1 MILVTGATGHLG
13 RAVVNGLLKKISPAD
28 IAVLVRRE
36 AQAKHFRDL
45 GVDVR
50 IGDYDHFDSLV
61 NAFTGIDKLYFV
73 SASDFHNRLPQHINV
88 VNAAKQAGV
97 KHVVYTSFQRVNE
110 TETSPIAQLAKP
122 HLVTEQLLRESGMTY
137 TILRHGLYFDTI
149 PMFIGDNILE
159 TRSIYTPA
167 GEGRTAYALRAEQAE
182 AGVNIL
188 LGEGHE
194 NKEYELAG
202 TQSFSYGDVAAA
214 LSAHT
219 QTPIKYHSPS
229 VEEFTQTLTQANV
242 PDMYIG
248 LFAGFSTAI
257 KEGEFAKTSGD
268 LEQLIGRKPSTLRE
282 YINKAYAQN

>member
-13 RAVVNGLLKKISPAD
+13 KAVVNGLLAKINPSE
-28 IAVLVRRE
+28 IAVLVRQE

-50 IGDYDHFDSLV
+50 IGDYDHYDTLV
-61 NAFTGIDKLYFV
+61 AAFKGIDKLYFV
-73 SASDFHNRLPQHINV
+73 SASDFHNRLPQHTNV
-88 VNAAKQAGV
+88 VNAAKEAGV
-97 KHVVYTSFQRVNE
+97 KHIVYTSFQRVNE

-122 HLVTEQLLRESGMTY
+122 HLVTEQLIKASGMTY

-149 PMFIGDNILE
+149 PMFIGENILE
-159 TRSIYTPA
+159 TRNIYTPA

-188 LGEGHE
+188 LGNGHE

-202 TQSFSYGDVAAA
+202 TETFSYGDVAAA

-219 QTPIKYHSPS
+219 QTPITYFSPT
-229 VEEFTQTLTQANV
+229 VAEFTQALEQANV
-242 PDMYIG
+242 PEIYIG

-257 KEGEFAKTSGD
+257 KEGEFAKTSAD

-282 YINKAYAQN
+282 FITKAYSQN